1 MKKGDDEFIISDYIL
16 RPDGYCFFPLFTVD
30 SYKDDIQHI
39 YILLI
44 CYIIDFIYR
53 IFCQIWSFIDS
64 LKLPTVEEIG
74 HHEECVRDVA
84 WCNNIGLA
92 NKMIASCSDKV
103 CKVWKYENKWSET

>member
-1 MKKGDDEFIISDYIL
+1 MIPPKRLVSGGNDKK
-16 RPDGYCFFPLFTVD
+16 V
-30 SYKDDIQHI
+30 K
-39 YILLI
+39 
-44 CYIIDFIYR
+44 
-53 IFCQIWSFIDS
+53 IWLFIDS

-92 NKMIASCSDKV
+92 NKMIATCSDKI